1 MEENQQ
7 NSHFEYSG
15 QDQRKAILNQEAR
28 FYELLKG
35 EPATASMASAQINV
49 PQKCLTW
56 YKRNFEAIGILWVVK
71 RDRCKI
77 TNRFAQYLTTDPAK
91 APDRPIQLSLFG
103 AMNGEDQSFMSKE
116 NDGNGAISSPFQS
129 IVGNMPF
136 RSASLKG
143 NGTSGNQLTC

>member
-7 NSHFEYSG
+7 NSHFENLG
-15 QDQRKAILNQEAR
+15 QDQRKVIQNQEAR

-56 YKRNFEAIGILWVVK
+56 YKRNFEKLGILWVVK
-71 RDRCKI
+71 RNRCKV

-91 APDRPIQLSLFG
+91 VPDRPIQLTLFDSLP
-103 AMNGEDQSFMSKE
+103 GEGKSFSLKE
-116 NDGNGAISSPFQS
+116 NDGNGAISSPFQNM
-129 IVGNMPF
+129 VGTMPF
-136 RSASLKG
+136 HSASLKG
-143 NGTSGNQLTC
+143 NGTERNHPSH

>member
-1 MEENQQ
+1 MEENQE

-15 QDQRKAILNQEAR
+15 QDQTKAIQNQEAR

-56 YKRNFEAIGILWVVK
+56 YKRNFENIGILWVVK
-71 RDRCKI
+71 RSRCKI

-91 APDRPIQLSLFG
+91 APDRPIQLYLFDTV
-103 AMNGEDQSFMSKE
+103 NGEGQSFLPQE
-116 NDGNGAISSPFQS
+116 TDGNRAISSPFQNM
-129 IVGNMPF
+129 VQNMPF
-136 RSASLKG
+136 HSASLKG
-143 NGTSGNQLTC
+143 DGTERNHPIH